1 MKRIER
7 PVLRDA
13 LRQEFDSAALL
24 DAEVQVEA
32 FGRLQDRSFL
42 LLVIEDPLSLDLGR
56 HEQQREIAVSRG

>member
-1 MKRIER
+1 VERVER

-32 FGRLQDRSFL
+32 PGRLQDRSFL

-56 HEQQREIAVSRG
+56 HEQQ